1 MLFVG
6 RMRAEKHPVRMIE
19 LFHKL
24 YQKNNQYRLLMIGQG
39 ELLEETE
46 AKIAHLK
53 LEEVVAIHK
62 KVPNEDMWEFYRISD
77 CYVNYCHTEIFGMA
91 ILEAMYYENVV
102 VAFEAPGP
110 SYILEDGVSGFLCK
124 DEVRFL
130 KKIAES
136 DNTMIGQQARN
147 RVIKKFLWQHS
158 AEQMLE
164 IITTVLKQK

>member
-1 MLFVG
+1 
-6 RMRAEKHPVRMIE
+6 
-19 LFHKL
+19 
-24 YQKNNQYRLLMIGQG
+24 
-39 ELLEETE
+39 
-46 AKIAHLK
+46 
-53 LEEVVAIHK
+53 
-62 KVPNEDMWEFYRISD
+62 
-77 CYVNYCHTEIFGMA
+77 
-91 ILEAMYYENVV
+91 MYYENVV

-147 RVIKKFLWQHS
+147 RVMKKFLWQHS